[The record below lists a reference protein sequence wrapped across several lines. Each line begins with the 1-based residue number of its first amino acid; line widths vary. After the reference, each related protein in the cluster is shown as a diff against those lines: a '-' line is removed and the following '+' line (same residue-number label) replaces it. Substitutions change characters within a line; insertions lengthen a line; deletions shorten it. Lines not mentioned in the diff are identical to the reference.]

1 MGAVPVP
8 ARSLLSASCTKAACF
23 GGSLQPVPSLR
34 LPDLPLAPLLVTGT
48 VQSNGQIPL
57 IVRRSSAEFPDTQ
70 KKVDTSEVQ
79 VSSYYS

>member
-34 LPDLPLAPLLVTGT
+34 LPDLSWLSHGADVHVLMLPMCKNAKKLL
-48 VQSNGQIPL
+48 GQ
-57 IVRRSSAEFPDTQ
+57 TQ
-70 KKVDTSEVQ
+70 
-79 VSSYYS
+79 